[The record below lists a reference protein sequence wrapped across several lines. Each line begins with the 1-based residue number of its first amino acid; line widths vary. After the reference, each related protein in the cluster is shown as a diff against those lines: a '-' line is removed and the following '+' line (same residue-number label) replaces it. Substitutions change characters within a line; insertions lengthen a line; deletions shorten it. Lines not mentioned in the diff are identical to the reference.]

1 MYINTTTNDYP
12 ISESEIRAA
21 FPNTSFAVPFTP
33 PEGYALVFSTPAPTY
48 DRVTQGVREGAPELT
63 SKGTWQQT
71 WEIYALDADTIADN
85 QVKEAERV
93 TDEIVFNTQ
102 KRLDT
107 FAQTRNYDG
116 ILSACTY
123 ASSSVPKFQAEGQYC
138 VGARDATW
146 AKLYEMLAEV
156 QAGTRPVPAGYDD
169 IKSELPTLEWPV

>member
-1 MYINTTTNDYP
+1 MYINTTTNEYP
-12 ISESEIRAA
+12 ISESQIRAA
-21 FPNTSFAVPFTP
+21 FPNTSFANPFVA
-33 PEGYALVFSTPAPTY
+33 PEGYALVFTTPQPDH
-48 DRVTQGVREGAPELT
+48 DRLTQSVREATPQLS
-63 SKGTWQQT
+63 SKGTWEQA
-71 WEIYALDADTIADN
+71 WEIVALDADTIAAN
-85 QVKEAERV
+85 QAAEAKRITE
-93 TDEIVFNTQ
+93 EIVFNTQ

-156 QAGTRPVPAGYDD
+156 QAGTRPVPTGYDD